1 MKSNSGLSLLFTT
14 SYDGTASMFKLHSK
28 AFTRSGNKPRGGEL
42 IVENSNSSGGGGGHV
57 FQRLAVMQGMHH
69 DKVLSGCV
77 VPWTQEVITT
87 GADGKVAKWGI
98 PNDLDKRW

>member
-14 SYDGTASMFKLHSK
+14 SYDGTAAMFKLHSK
-28 AFTRSGNKPRGGEL
+28 AFTRVGNKPKGGE
-42 IVENSNSSGGGGGHV
+42 IIAVDNSSSQV
-57 FQRLAVMQGMHH
+57 FQRVAVMQGMHH

-87 GADGKVAKWGI
+87 GADGMVIKWGEG
-98 PNDLDKRW
+98 